1 MTVDRGDRAV
11 ERELIGWM
19 HARSTDLHGEV
30 TLDMLIV
37 EDNVIFRQTFKG
49 FLRDRHPATR
59 IEEAGDAEEAM
70 RKIDACIPDLIFMDI
85 KLPGMNGLQLTS
97 VIKARHPGIRIVVV
111 TSLGEPELREAAL
124 ARGADGF
131 FTKDRLNDEEFRAM
145 LESVSSNAEV
155 SSNELP
161 LDHSR

>member
-1 MTVDRGDRAV
+1 MN
-11 ERELIGWM
+11 
-19 HARSTDLHGEV
+19 
-30 TLDMLIV
+30 MLIV
-37 EDNVIFRQTFKG
+37 EDNLIFRQTFKG
-49 FLRDRHPATR
+49 FLRDRYPVMR
-59 IEEAGDAEEAM
+59 VEEAGDAEEAM

-97 VIKARHPGIRIVVV
+97 VIKARHPRTRIVVV

-145 LESVSSNAEV
+145 LESVSSEV
-155 SSNELP
+155 EASSNDLH
-161 LDHSR
+161 LAHSQ